1 MCQKSKNTKMEF
13 VYSKLEYKKLL
24 KKFKGSVPKLNKYV
38 QSNIPEYIA
47 KNKNTSYDK
56 VKKKV
61 YLSAETNDIISTF
74 CISKNINRAELA
86 ALIKQDI
93 L

>member
-24 KKFKGSVPKLNKYV
+24 KKFKGSVPKLNKHI
-38 QSNIPEYIA
+38 QSNILAYIDNN
-47 KNKNTSYDK
+47 NKTAYDK

>member
-13 VYSKLEYKKLL
+13 IYSEMEYKKLL
-24 KKFKGSVPKLNKYV
+24 KKFKGNVSKLNKHI
-38 QSNIPEYIA
+38 QNSIPAYIDN
-47 KNKNTSYDK
+47 NKKTAYDK

-86 ALIKQDI
+86 TFIKQDI